1 MSKLLPIILLAI
13 LVITII
19 SCTEPET
26 HEAPENVI
34 IWQKDPNSM
43 RRFYDIA
50 AYWAEQKGDYET
62 AHALRH
68 YNDSH

>member
-1 MSKLLPIILLAI
+1 MAKLLPIILLAI

-26 HEAPENVI
+26 LETPENVI
-34 IWQKDPNSM
+34 IWEKDPDSM
-43 RRFYDIA
+43 RRFYNIA

-68 YNDSH
+68 YKE